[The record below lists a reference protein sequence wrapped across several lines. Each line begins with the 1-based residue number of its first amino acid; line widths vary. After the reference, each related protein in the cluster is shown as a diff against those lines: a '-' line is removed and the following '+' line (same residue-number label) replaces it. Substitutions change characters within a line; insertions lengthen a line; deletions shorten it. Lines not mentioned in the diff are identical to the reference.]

1 MRNMKLNCRAAPIV
15 GALLSFSMLLT
26 ACGGDGETGES
37 SPAISSTASAGSPA
51 AVTPTDVVSS
61 PTVRSSPA
69 ALSGSPE
76 RANVGVEQCT
86 YEVVDEFPHDPDAF
100 TQGLVYEDGRLF
112 EGTGLYGESTLRE
125 VDLETGDVLRSQ
137 ALSPE
142 LFGEG
147 ITLRDGRIFQITWQ
161 SQTAIVYDA
170 ETFEE
175 IERFSYTTEGW
186 GITDD
191 GQRLY
196 MSDGTSTI
204 SIREPDTF
212 NEIDRI
218 EVSEDGEPVDN
229 LNELEW
235 IDGQIYANVWQT
247 DEIVRIDPATGD
259 VTARIDLT
267 GLLSSEDQAGLVV
280 DVLNGIAW
288 DEEGQR
294 LFVTGKLWPKLYE
307 ITLDCT

>member
-1 MRNMKLNCRAAPIV
+1 MQR
-15 GALLSFSMLLT
+15 
-26 ACGGDGETGES
+26 
-37 SPAISSTASAGSPA
+37 
-51 AVTPTDVVSS
+51 
-61 PTVRSSPA
+61 
-69 ALSGSPE
+69 
-76 RANVGVEQCT
+76 CT
-86 YEVVDEFPHDPDAF
+86 YDIVNDFPHDPDAF
-100 TQGLVYEDGRLF
+100 TQGLVYDDGRLF

-125 VDLETGDVLRSQ
+125 VDLETGEVLRSQ

-147 ITLRDGRIFQITWQ
+147 ITIYDGRIVQITWQ
-161 SQTAIVYDA
+161 SQTAIVYDV
-170 ETFEE
+170 ESFEE

-191 GQRLY
+191 GERLY

-212 NEIDRI
+212 NELDRI
-218 EVSEDGEPVDN
+218 QVSDEGDPVDN

-247 DEIVRIDPATGD
+247 DEIVRIDPATGA
-259 VTARIDLT
+259 VTGRIDLT
-267 GLLSSEDQAGLVV
+267 GLLAPEDRAGLEV

-307 ITLDCT
+307 IELNCT

>member
-1 MRNMKLNCRAAPIV
+1 MRSMKLNCRAAPIV
-15 GALLSFSMLLT
+15 GALLSFSMLLA
-26 ACGGDGETGES
+26 ACGGDGES
-37 SPAISSTASAGSPA
+37 SQSPTAISSTTSAGSPA
-51 AVTPTDVVSS
+51 AVTPTGVVSS
-61 PTVRSSPA
+61 PTARSSPV

-76 RANVGVEQCT
+76 RANVGVQQCT

-147 ITLRDGRIFQITWQ
+147 ITLHDGRIFQITWQ

-191 GQRLY
+191 GERLY
-196 MSDGTSTI
+196 MSDGTNTI
-204 SIREPDTF
+204 
-212 NEIDRI
+212 
-218 EVSEDGEPVDN
+218 
-229 LNELEW
+229 
-235 IDGQIYANVWQT
+235 
-247 DEIVRIDPATGD
+247 
-259 VTARIDLT
+259 
-267 GLLSSEDQAGLVV
+267 
-280 DVLNGIAW
+280 
-288 DEEGQR
+288 
-294 LFVTGKLWPKLYE
+294 
-307 ITLDCT
+307 